1 MREWSVFI
9 GVLMAASVLVG
20 ACGGGGDGVEPT
32 ATVERE
38 ATVPVQD
45 MAAPEPE
52 PTASPS
58 PVPPPPPTNTAVPPT
73 PESVGPVFRPDLMH
87 CENVP
92 APTIDRVW
100 QVSAPRGLPGP
111 VRPGEVVELGLRNK
125 YGVEGEAYWAG
136 ARVIAPDGTS
146 SVDTTMVAGDTSGYV
161 LYPNDFPGAGP
172 VYAGVYTVVW
182 EIGGGYIA
190 CDGFVVEGY

>member
-1 MREWSVFI
+1 MREWGVLI
-9 GVLMAASVLVG
+9 GVLVAASVLVG

-45 MAAPEPE
+45 TATPEPE
-52 PTASPS
+52 ATASPS
-58 PVPPPPPTNTAVPPT
+58 PPPPP
-73 PESVGPVFRPDLMH
+73 ESAGPVFRPDLMH

-92 APTIDRVW
+92 AETIDRVW